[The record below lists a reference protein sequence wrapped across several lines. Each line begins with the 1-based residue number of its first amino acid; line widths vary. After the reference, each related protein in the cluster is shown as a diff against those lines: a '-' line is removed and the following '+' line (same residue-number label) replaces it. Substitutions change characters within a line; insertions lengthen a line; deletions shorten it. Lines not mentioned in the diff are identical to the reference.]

1 MESLLDSLP
10 ARPRIPLFLLTADGD
25 GGGGDPAETLE
36 RIAPASGAI
45 ARERLLT
52 RRAGRIPE
60 GAFAPGAAAAVAA
73 AVAELA
79 GDAPTVGASQF

>member
-1 MESLLDSLP
+1 MESLLASLP
-10 ARPRIPLFLLTADGD
+10 ARPRIPLFLLTAGDGD
-25 GGGGDPAETLE
+25 GDPAETLE
-36 RIAPASGAI
+36 RIAPASGPI

-60 GAFAPGAAAAVAA
+60 SAFAPGAAAAVAA

>member
-25 GGGGDPAETLE
+25 GDGDPAETLE
-36 RIAPASGAI
+36 RIAPASGPV